1 MVHASSPWF
10 MRPALMD
17 SPWFMRPALMDSPQR
32 GSPIPSPTSEAH
44 EFHVLQVL
52 YKYLAKK
59 RLDRFMK
66 NRMVCPVRRFDRW
79 FERFNAGSTIKRFIE
94 TDRTG
99 KLTGRRLDRSDRPV
113 RSGF

>member
-52 YKYLAKK
+52 YKYLASCN
-59 RLDRFMK
+59 MQ
-66 NRMVCPVRRFDRW
+66 
-79 FERFNAGSTIKRFIE
+79 A
-94 TDRTG
+94 
-99 KLTGRRLDRSDRPV
+99 KLNKPTNWA
-113 RSGF
+113 